1 MSPDAP
7 EIDECLSRAS
17 TLPARWY
24 TDPAALLRENEA
36 LFARTWQL
44 AGRATQLEEPGD
56 YFTLDVAGE
65 PLIVVRETER
75 RLRAL
80 SAVCRHRAG
89 PVARGAGHR
98 SSFQCG
104 YHGWTYGLDGR
115 LLATPEFEAVEA
127 FDRTSV
133 RLPEARVGTWGPFVF
148 VNLDEQAPPLEEWMP
163 EVFSRASALPLQRMR
178 LVERRDYVV
187 ACNWK
192 VYVDN
197 YLEGYHIP
205 IVHPAL
211 FRELDYASYRTE
223 TFEHVSLQLSPL
235 RRGGEN
241 RHYAAPEEQ
250 AGEALYFWVFPNL
263 ALNLYP
269 DSVSTN
275 LIVPLGPE
283 KTLTIFEWFLTD
295 PGQAADREAVRKA
308 VDFSDAIQREDIAIC
323 EAVQRGLR
331 SRTYDRGRFSVRR
344 ENGVHHFHRLLARFL
359 SPPAP

>member
-1 MSPDAP
+1 MSLEAP
-7 EIDECLSRAS
+7 KIDERLSRAS
-17 TLPARWY
+17 TLPAHWY
-24 TDPAALLRENEA
+24 TDPAALVRENEA

-44 AGRATQLEEPGD
+44 AGRASEVEKPGD

-65 PLIVVRETER
+65 PLIVVRETEH
-75 RLRAL
+75 RLRAI

-98 SSFQCG
+98 PSFQCG

-115 LLATPEFEAVEA
+115 LLATPEFEGVED
-127 FDRTSV
+127 FNRTSV
-133 RLPEARVGTWGPFVF
+133 RLPGARVGTWGPFVF
-148 VNLDEQAPPLEEWMP
+148 VNLDERAPSLEEWMP
-163 EVFSRASALPLQRMR
+163 EVFSRASALPLESMR

-223 TFEHVSLQLSPL
+223 TFENVSLQLAPL

-263 ALNLYP
+263 TLNLYP
-269 DSVSTN
+269 DNASTN
-275 LIVPLGPE
+275 LIVPLGHE
-283 KTLTIFEWFLTD
+283 KTLTIFEWFLRD
-295 PGQAADREAVRKA
+295 PGRAADREAVRKA

-331 SRTYDRGRFSVRR
+331 SRSYDRGRLSVRR

-359 SPPAP
+359 SPPTP